1 MTNNLNSI
9 GLEHLM
15 KAASALTEMTEGD
28 SKSIRTKQ
36 EERVPISDDDTA
48 SASVAASSSTVLTS
62 NSANTSSTN
71 STTATTSSA
80 SVNSGGNRD
89 KPTSTVAPLPNSRDI
104 FPQRLMRILSD
115 KDVHHIITWL
125 PHGRAFVIVEPEEL
139 AEKVLPKHFPES
151 CTGGNQ
157 KCKYPSFTRKLN
169 RWGFRQVTRG
179 PDAGAFHHGLF
190 LRDAPQLC
198 LQMICQRTRR
208 RNDKNHV
215 VYQEQQQLQSQYGN
229 DTLLHEN
236 YVPPMHNPTL
246 LKNNPMNNSINSHA
260 NTTSTTATASSGSST
275 ATTANMTNN
284 NNSHHHQFYH
294 MNHGGS
300 MSFPHLQGYSHHPLY
315 GLLPN
320 MVATN
325 SVGGGG
331 ANTSVN
337 DNTSNSASV
346 VHGNHTNPTGMNPS
360 QRGLSTSSFYP
371 TQNHPQQHRSHLHN
385 ATNMPSLMHITPTLS
400 SSSSANI
407 NTNSNNLMSAVSLG
421 ASGNP
426 AHLAAT
432 MTMTNN
438 NSSNSNV
445 MTNPHSSNGTA
456 LGISAATAPTAQTL
470 NQKNPPNLNENHDI
484 SNIPSDGTNTN
495 TTTTLPNAESVHNPT
510 PVVLATST
518 ANTDANATNTVNV
531 VNTTA
536 ATSSSSATSTTD
548 DNPNTGKKHESN
560 EERIANAKNM
570 LYDAYLKA
578 LG

>member
-1 MTNNLNSI
+1 
-9 GLEHLM
+9 
-15 KAASALTEMTEGD
+15 
-28 SKSIRTKQ
+28 
-36 EERVPISDDDTA
+36 
-48 SASVAASSSTVLTS
+48 
-62 NSANTSSTN
+62 
-71 STTATTSSA
+71 
-80 SVNSGGNRD
+80 
-89 KPTSTVAPLPNSRDI
+89 
-104 FPQRLMRILSD
+104 
-115 KDVHHIITWL
+115 
-125 PHGRAFVIVEPEEL
+125 
-139 AEKVLPKHFPES
+139 
-151 CTGGNQ
+151 
-157 KCKYPSFTRKLN
+157 
-169 RWGFRQVTRG
+169 
-179 PDAGAFHHGLF
+179 
-190 LRDAPQLC
+190 
-198 LQMICQRTRR
+198 
-208 RNDKNHV
+208 
-215 VYQEQQQLQSQYGN
+215 
-229 DTLLHEN
+229 
-236 YVPPMHNPTL
+236 
-246 LKNNPMNNSINSHA
+246 
-260 NTTSTTATASSGSST
+260 
-275 ATTANMTNN
+275 
-284 NNSHHHQFYH
+284 
-294 MNHGGS
+294 
-300 MSFPHLQGYSHHPLY
+300 
-315 GLLPN
+315 

-325 SVGGGG
+325 SVGGG

-518 ANTDANATNTVNV
+518 ANTDANVTNTVNV